1 MGKAV
6 FGIASTYLQAENI
19 VQALKAEG
27 FSNTDISVL
36 FPDMHGTQDFAHEKN
51 TKAPEGAVAGVGS
64 GGSVGGVLGWLAG
77 LGSLAIPGV
86 GPFVAAGPVMAAL
99 SGAAIG
105 SAVGGLL
112 GALIGM
118 GIPEDEAR
126 RYEGKLQDGNILI
139 SVHSE
144 NSAETDRAEEVLKR
158 SNAHDI
164 SSTSESSIKRSTDT
178 LPHPGL
184 A

>member
-1 MGKAV
+1 M
-6 FGIASTYLQAENI
+6 T
-19 VQALKAEG
+19 
-27 FSNTDISVL
+27 
-36 FPDMHGTQDFAHEKN
+36 
-51 TKAPEGAVAGVGS
+51 
-64 GGSVGGVLGWLAG
+64 
-77 LGSLAIPGV
+77 
-86 GPFVAAGPVMAAL
+86 AL

-118 GIPEDEAR
+118 GIPEYEAK
-126 RYEGKLQDGNILI
+126 RYEGKLRDGNILI

-144 NSAETDRAEEVLKR
+144 NRAETDRAEKVLMR
-158 SNAHDI
+158 ANAHDI
-164 SSTSESSIKRSTDT
+164 SSTSESSIKESTHT